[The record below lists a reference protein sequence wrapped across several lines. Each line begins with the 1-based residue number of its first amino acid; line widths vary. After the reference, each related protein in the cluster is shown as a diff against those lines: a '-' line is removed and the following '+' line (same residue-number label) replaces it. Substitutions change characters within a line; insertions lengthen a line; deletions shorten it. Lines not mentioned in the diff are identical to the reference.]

1 MAVLNTGRVEFVRSA
16 AGLEQFIRSSV
27 PSVVFAGKSN
37 VGKSSV
43 INRILNRRNFAR
55 TGNTPGKT
63 IHINYF
69 LVDGKLYFL
78 DLPGYGYASVSRSE
92 KERWSVLMEQ
102 FFSEKDL
109 FSLGVLIVD
118 ARHAPTKDDIGMA
131 EWFRSSAV
139 PYLVLAN
146 KIDKLK
152 QSETAPNLERI
163 RQSLSLEETIPLIPF
178 SAQNGQGR
186 DLLLASITKL
196 L

>member
-1 MAVLNTGRVEFVRSA
+1 MAALNTGRVEFVRSA
-16 AGLEQFIRSSV
+16 AGPEQFIRSSV

-63 IHINYF
+63 VHINYF

-78 DLPGYGYASVSRSE
+78 DLPGYGYASVSQRE

-118 ARHAPTKDDIGMA
+118 ARHTPTKDDIGMA
-131 EWFRSSAV
+131 EWFRTSAV

>member
-1 MAVLNTGRVEFVRSA
+1 MAALNTSRVEFVRSA

-43 INRILNRRNFAR
+43 INRILNRKNFAR

-63 IHINYF
+63 VHINYF

-78 DLPGYGYASVSRSE
+78 DLPGYGYASVSQRE

-131 EWFRSSAV
+131 EWFRTSAV

>member
-1 MAVLNTGRVEFVRSA
+1 MAALNTGRVEFVRSA

-55 TGNTPGKT
+55 TGKTPGKT
-63 IHINYF
+63 VHINYF
-69 LVDGKLYFL
+69 LVDGKLYLL
-78 DLPGYGYASVSRSE
+78 DLPGYGYASVSQRE

-131 EWFRSSAV
+131 EWFRTSAV

>member
-16 AGLEQFIRSSV
+16 AGPEQFIRSSV

-43 INRILNRRNFAR
+43 INRILNRKNFAR

-186 DLLLASITKL
+186 ELLLASMTKL

>member
-1 MAVLNTGRVEFVRSA
+1 MAALNTGRVEFVRSA
-16 AGLEQFIRSSV
+16 AGPEQFIRSSV

-43 INRILNRRNFAR
+43 INRILNRKNFAR

-63 IHINYF
+63 VHINYF

-78 DLPGYGYASVSRSE
+78 DLPGYGYASVSQRE

-131 EWFRSSAV
+131 EWFRTSAI

-186 DLLLASITKL
+186 DLLLAYITKL

>member
-1 MAVLNTGRVEFVRSA
+1 MAALNTGRVEFVRSA
-16 AGLEQFIRSSV
+16 AGPEQFIRSSV

-55 TGNTPGKT
+55 TGSTPGKT
-63 IHINYF
+63 VHINYF
-69 LVDGKLYFL
+69 LVDGKVYFL
-78 DLPGYGYASVSRSE
+78 DLPGYGFASVSRSE

-102 FFSEKDL
+102 FFSEKGL

-131 EWFRSSAV
+131 EWFRLSGL

-146 KIDKLK
+146 KTDKLK
-152 QSETAPNLERI
+152 QSEIAPNLENI
-163 RQSLSLEETIPLIPF
+163 RRSLSLEEAVPLIPF

-186 DLLLASITKL
+186 DLLLASIANL

>member
-1 MAVLNTGRVEFVRSA
+1 MAVLNISRVEFVRSA
-16 AGLEQFIRSSV
+16 AGPEQFIRSSV

-43 INRILNRRNFAR
+43 INRILNRKNFAR

-63 IHINYF
+63 VHINYF

-92 KERWSVLMEQ
+92 KERWSVLMEK

-109 FSLGVLIVD
+109 FNLGVLIVD

-131 EWFRSSAV
+131 EWFRVSSV
-139 PYLVLAN
+139 PFLVLAN

-152 QSETAPNLERI
+152 QSETVSNLEII
-163 RQSLSLEETIPLIPF
+163 RQSLSLDETIPLIPF

-186 DLLLASITKL
+186 DLLLASISKL